1 MPGHPVDVVEGRR
14 ISFIPGFQ
22 DTDESC
28 KALSHAPWR
37 LSEFANLKICG
48 WFFSEVG
55 WLAVAKRGKAKCNS
69 CNSQDYG
76 IGVITMRME
85 IVNIRKS

>member
-28 KALSHAPWR
+28 K
-37 LSEFANLKICG
+37 G
-48 WFFSEVG
+48 TV
-55 WLAVAKRGKAKCNS
+55 S
-69 CNSQDYG
+69 C
-76 IGVITMRME
+76 TLRTF
-85 IVNIRKS
+85 